1 MQSVRAFDDDDNDVL
16 VGKSMVLCCFTFG
29 SEEQLS
35 GVH

>member
-1 MQSVRAFDDDDNDVL
+1 MQSVRALDDDDDDVL
-16 VGKSMVLCCFTFG
+16 VGKSMVLRGFTFG